1 WWTSSTAGTARARP
15 TAAARNSIGSMSR
28 ARSISPVSSPS
39 STRSTKLRSSKLP
52 EPSRGFAVR
61 GVAAHGL
68 AERGDRGGGVALQQ
82 VDVAAEGREV
92 RRRRE
97 LFLIELQ
104 DRERL
109 VELPGAGQAE
119 RRDIQRGLAE
129 VVGRSTVIA
138 LAQRAIR
145 ASRGIGTRR
154 LGRLLNQLL
163 ERHRPADAAMAG
175 LARHLDVA

>member
-1 WWTSSTAGTARARP
+1 
-15 TAAARNSIGSMSR
+15 MSK

-39 STRSTKLRSSKLP
+39 STRSTALRSSKLP

-61 GVAAHGL
+61 RVTAHRF

-82 VDVAAEGREV
+82 VEVAAEGREF

-97 LFLIELQ
+97 LLLVELQ

-109 VELPGAGQAE
+109 GELPGARQAE

-129 VVGRSTVIA
+129 IVSRATVGA

-145 ASRGIGTRR
+145 PRRGG
-154 LGRLLNQLL
+154 
-163 ERHRPADAAMAG
+163 
-175 LARHLDVA
+175 

>member
-1 WWTSSTAGTARARP
+1 
-15 TAAARNSIGSMSR
+15 MSK

-39 STRSTKLRSSKLP
+39 STRSTPLRSSKLP

-61 GVAAHGL
+61 RVAPHGF

-97 LFLIELQ
+97 LLLVELQ

-109 VELPGAGQAE
+109 VEFPRAREAE
-119 RRDIQRGLAE
+119 RGDIERRLAK
-129 VVGRSTVIA
+129 VVGRAAVIA
-138 LAQRAIR
+138 LA
-145 ASRGIGTRR
+145 
-154 LGRLLNQLL
+154 
-163 ERHRPADAAMAG
+163 
-175 LARHLDVA
+175 